1 MQNSERPTAGSR
13 GRCRIVLADDH
24 ELIREGIA
32 AVIAREPDL
41 TITGLASDDRT
52 AAELVA
58 RHRPEVLLIDLSLS
72 RRDELSLLRNLIESY
87 PATRILALAAY
98 AEELYADRILSAGA
112 SGYFI
117 KSATGAE
124 LIQAIRRVAG
134 GETYASPRLAISG
147 QERTK
152 RRQIHLSSRV
162 ENGRCE

>member
-1 MQNSERPTAGSR
+1 MPDSERSAPASR
-13 GRCRIVLADDH
+13 DRCRIVLADDH
-24 ELIREGIA
+24 ELVREGIA

-41 TITGLASDDRT
+41 TICGLASDERT

-72 RRDELSLLRNLIESY
+72 GRDELSLLRTLIESY
-87 PATRILALAAY
+87 PATHILALAAY
-98 AEELYADRILSAGA
+98 TEELYADRILSAGA

-134 GETYASPRLAISG
+134 GETYASPRLAMLG
-147 QERTK
+147 QERTN
-152 RRQIHLSSRV
+152 RRQTRLSSRV

>member
-1 MQNSERPTAGSR
+1 MVNSERPTAGSR

-32 AVIAREPDL
+32 AVIAREPEL
-41 TITGLASDDRT
+41 TICGLASDERT
-52 AAELVA
+52 AAELIA
-58 RHRPEVLLIDLSLS
+58 RHRPDLLLIDLSLS

-98 AEELYADRILSAGA
+98 TEELYADRILSAGA

-117 KSATGAE
+117 KSATAAE
-124 LIQAIRRVAG
+124 LIRAIRRVAG
-134 GETYASPRLAISG
+134 GETYASPRLAILTQKRTRRG
-147 QERTK
+147 Q
-152 RRQIHLSSRV
+152 IGVSSRV